1 MFPKK
6 YLTDQQLLALKP
18 KSKIYKISMGR
29 ALLILMNPNGSLY
42 WRFRYRFAGKE
53 KTLSIGIYP
62 AISIVA
68 AHDAANEARELLK
81 QGIDPSTFK
90 REQKREIKEEEKI
103 KLKAAR
109 AIKPLKTAF
118 SLNLATDGGLIITR
132 IDKTFSL
139 TPAQTNALKSFLNV
153 AQQEA
158 LDE

>member
-18 KSKIYKISMGR
+18 KSKPYKISMGR
-29 ALLILMNPNGSLY
+29 SLLILINPNGGLY
-42 WRFRYRFAGKE
+42 WRFRYRFVGKE
-53 KTLSIGIYP
+53 KSLSIGTYP
-62 AISIVA
+62 RISIVA
-68 AHDAANEARELLK
+68 AHDAADEARELLK

-90 REQKREIKEEEKI
+90 REIKRESKEEEKR
-103 KLKAAR
+103 KLKEAR

-118 SLNLATDGGLIITR
+118 SLNLATDGGLVITR

-139 TPAQTNALKSFLNV
+139 TPSQTNALKSFLHIE
-153 AQQEA
+153 QQEA